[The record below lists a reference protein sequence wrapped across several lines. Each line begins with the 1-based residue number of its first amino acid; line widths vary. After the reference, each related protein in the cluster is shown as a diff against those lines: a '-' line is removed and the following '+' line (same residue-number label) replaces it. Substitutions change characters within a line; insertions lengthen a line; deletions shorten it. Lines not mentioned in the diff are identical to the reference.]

1 MNKLTMKF
9 LKEYNEFREYLDA
22 VFGKQNSSIII
33 NNYSKISTKEDEIQL
48 KKIRQYR
55 NEVAHNIE
63 SFEISDECIEEW
75 IVFLNKQRIF
85 CENNKD
91 IIKDKLGL

>member
-9 LKEYNEFREYLDA
+9 LKEYNVFHEYLDA
-22 VFGKQNSSIII
+22 AFGKQNSSIII

-48 KKIRQYR
+48 KKIRQSR
-55 NEVAHNIE
+55 NKVAHNIE

-75 IVFLNKQRIF
+75 IVFVNKQRIF